1 MLRRR
6 QGALGGGWSAALLAC
21 MVMPTAGTAL
31 AQQAQ
36 PQPPLEPQQ
45 SQPPGAEIVVP
56 RAPILTLDRERLLAE
71 TRFGQAVEAQFDRDS
86 QALIAE
92 NLRLEQAL
100 EAEERALTDQRA
112 TLPAEEFRA
121 LAEEFDTKTEAIRAA
136 QDAKSR
142 AITSRRD
149 AERQRFLQAAI
160 PVLADLMRESGAVAI
175 FDKEMVI
182 LSLRG
187 VDITDEAIARIDA
200 VLGDGAAVGREGTP
214 GEEAAPAPEAGPS
227 PEPGP

>member
-1 MLRRR
+1 MAGRR
-6 QGALGGGWSAALLAC
+6 QAAMRAALAALLLL
-21 MVMPTAGTAL
+21 AGGSAM

-36 PQPPLEPQQ
+36 SGATVPQ
-45 SQPPGAEIVVP
+45 
-56 RAPILTLDRERLLAE
+56 APILTLDRERLLVE
-71 TRFGQAVEAQFDRDS
+71 TRFGQAVEAQFQKDS
-86 QALIAE
+86 ETLIAE
-92 NLRLEQAL
+92 NVRLEQAL
-100 EAEERALTDQRA
+100 EAEERALTDQRP
-112 TLPAEEFRA
+112 TLPSEEFRT

-200 VLGDGAAVGREGTP
+200 VLGDGATLP
-214 GEEAAPAPEAGPS
+214 EAGGAAGNAAADDAAGGQAPAPM
-227 PEPGP
+227 PETEDAPAP

>member
-1 MLRRR
+1 MAGLW
-6 QGALGGGWSAALLAC
+6 QAGAVRAAL
-21 MVMPTAGTAL
+21 AGLLLLWGMSAM
-31 AQQAQ
+31 AQQVQ
-36 PQPPLEPQQ
+36 PGTSVPQ
-45 SQPPGAEIVVP
+45 
-56 RAPILTLDRERLLAE
+56 APILTLDRERLLSE
-71 TRFGQAVEAQFDRDS
+71 TRFGKAVEAQFQQDS
-86 QALIAE
+86 ERLIAE

-100 EAEERALTDQRA
+100 EAEERALTDQRP
-112 TLPAEEFRA
+112 TLPSEEFRT

-200 VLGDGAAVGREGTP
+200 VLGDGATL
-214 GEEAAPAPEAGPS
+214 PEAGEATGDDAADDAAGGQPAA
-227 PEPGP
+227 PTP

>member
-1 MLRRR
+1 MAGLW
-6 QGALGGGWSAALLAC
+6 QAGAVRAALAGLLLLCWGMSATAQQ
-21 MVMPTAGTAL
+21 VQAGTSV
-31 AQQAQ
+31 
-36 PQPPLEPQQ
+36 PQ
-45 SQPPGAEIVVP
+45 
-56 RAPILTLDRERLLAE
+56 APILTLDRERLLSE
-71 TRFGQAVEAQFDRDS
+71 TRFGKAVEEQFQKDS
-86 QALIAE
+86 EKLIAE

-100 EAEERALTDQRA
+100 EAEERALTDQRP
-112 TLPAEEFRA
+112 TLPSEEFRT

-200 VLGDGAAVGREGTP
+200 VLGDGATL
-214 GEEAAPAPEAGPS
+214 PEAGDATGDDAADDGAG
-227 PEPGP
+227 GPPPAPTP

>member
-1 MLRRR
+1 MAGRG
-6 QGALGGGWSAALLAC
+6 QVGAMRAALLALGLL
-21 MVMPTAGTAL
+21 AGPVAM
-31 AQQAQ
+31 AQQVQ
-36 PQPPLEPQQ
+36 
-45 SQPPGAEIVVP
+45 PGAGEASLP
-56 RAPILTLDRERLLAE
+56 QAPILTLDRERLLSE
-71 TRFGQAVEAQFDRDS
+71 TRFGRAVEAQFQQDS
-86 QALIAE
+86 ETLIAE

-100 EAEERALTDQRA
+100 EAEERALTDQRP
-112 TLPAEEFRA
+112 TLPAEEFRK

-160 PVLADLMRESGAVAI
+160 PVLAELMRDTGAVAI

-200 VLGDGAAVGREGTP
+200 VLGDGATLPEAGEGT
-214 GEEAAPAPEAGPS
+214 GEAAPAPAP
-227 PEPGP
+227 

>member
-1 MLRRR
+1 MR
-6 QGALGGGWSAALLAC
+6 GPWHGVLGGRWRALVLAC
-21 MVMPTAGTAL
+21 ALVPVGGATL
-31 AQQAQ
+31 AQQVQ
-36 PQPPLEPQQ
+36 TPTSEV
-45 SQPPGAEIVVP
+45 GVP
-56 RAPILTLDRERLLAE
+56 RAPILTLDRERLLSE
-71 TRFGQAVEAQFDRDS
+71 TRFGRAVEAQFQQDS
-86 QALIAE
+86 QTLIAE

-100 EAEERALTDQRA
+100 ETEERALTDQRA

-121 LAEEFDTKTEAIRAA
+121 LAEEFDTKTEAIRTA

-187 VDITDEAIARIDA
+187 VDITDEAIARIDE
-200 VLGDGAAVGREGTP
+200 VLGDGAGAADAEGDAMP
-214 GEEAAPAPEAGPS
+214 MPQEDIAPEASQAPT
-227 PEPGP
+227 P